1 MLLATIGT
9 DTYEW
14 FLAIHILAAVI
25 WVGSDVA
32 IQIFTI
38 RAKRAGESSYLAH
51 LATEIEWYGTRVLL
65 PSSLT
70 IVVFGFLLINQ
81 SDGAYGLGD
90 FFVGFAFAVWIFS
103 FLIGLLFLGPQSGKL
118 GEELEARG
126 PEDPGYQSRL
136 ARVFLISRIEL
147 VLLILVVLDMTI
159 KPFF

>member
-1 MLLATIGT
+1 MLATIGT
-9 DTYEW
+9 DTYKW
-14 FLAIHILAAVI
+14 FLAIHILAAVV

-32 IQIFTI
+32 IQILTI
-38 RAKRAGESSYLAH
+38 RGKRSGESSYLAH

-70 IVVFGFLLINQ
+70 IVIFGFLLINQ
-81 SDGAYGLGD
+81 SDGAYDLGD

-118 GEELEARG
+118 GQLLEERG
-126 PEDPGYQSRL
+126 PDDPEYQSRL
-136 ARVFLISRIEL
+136 ARVFLVSRIEL
-147 VLLILVVLDMTI
+147 VLLILVVLDMTV